1 MLLISILLSRKSI
14 LKKICLHLL
23 WKLTKQR
30 FVLKNSKSKHMER
43 QLTHKPYFCLLFFES
58 RPCFLHTAKV
68 KESLYGTLSSVI
80 FQKCIDSEF
89 VNRCVCFP
97 TQNTP
102 KNVIFFRQ
110 YWRLYNTREHLLVGS
125 WVPLV
130 NDCGFNFLSLNNFT
144 LTNLLLFISI
154 SVPLNILNILLFQS
168 TIY

>member
-1 MLLISILLSRKSI
+1 MLLISVLLSRKSI
-14 LKKICLHLL
+14 LKKMCLHLL
-23 WKLTKQR
+23 WKLTNQR
-30 FVLKNSKSKHMER
+30 FVLKNSKSKNMER
-43 QLTHKPYFCLLFFES
+43 QLTHTPYFCLLFEL

-89 VNRCVCFP
+89 VNRCVCLS

-102 KNVIFFRQ
+102 KNVIFICQ
-110 YWRLYNTREHLLVGS
+110 YWRLYNTCEHLLVGS
-125 WVPLV
+125 WVPSV
-130 NDCGFNFLSLNNFT
+130 NDSGFNFLSMNNFP